1 LSNTSDTP
9 NAGPSLAK
17 VQIALGPYSIESI
30 KTWLK
35 SKRLPYSAASRTDIA
50 QRVHQLIEK
59 GKLKFDELLA
69 ALVGIEESASK
80 HIYLYTVEPDKN
92 IAHVLQKQLV
102 DLKTPLSGSR
112 LPASSVTKTPKLIY
126 AINTQK
132 EFRAKWAETQTRV
145 TLDMKTLEPKK
156 VPLPRIVVFVLDKQT
171 GHAQLRYDTPLQ
183 QHSHT
188 FGNEPKAQ
196 AYFDFYREKAENMT
210 GFALKSRDLR
220 EHLRALLFEQ
230 PPPVIPVVVSTI
242 AEDGGTTTFGMRRK
256 GADPRQAKDWKEAT
270 DSQPR
275 TYERAPI
282 KWVYELTNQKLVREL
297 RCDVEAADGI
307 IRFDADCNENEV
319 TYVLSRFA

>member
-1 LSNTSDTP
+1 LSNSSDI
-9 NAGPSLAK
+9 PSLAQ

-35 SKRLPYSAASRTDIA
+35 SKRLPFSAASRTDIA
-50 QRVHQLIEK
+50 QRVHQLIDK
-59 GKLKFDELLA
+59 GKLDFDELRA

-80 HIYLYTVEPDKN
+80 HVYLYTVEPEKN
-92 IAHVLQKQLV
+92 IDQALQKQLT
-102 DLKTPLSGSR
+102 DLKTPLSGAR
-112 LPASSVTKTPKLIY
+112 IPASNVTKTPKLIY

-132 EFRAKWAETQTRV
+132 EFRAKWAEIQTRV

-156 VPLPRIVVFVLDKQT
+156 VPLPRVVVFVLDKKSGQ
-171 GHAQLRYDTPLQ
+171 AQLRYDIPLQ

-188 FGNEPKAQ
+188 VGSEPRAQ

-210 GFALKSRDLR
+210 WFALTSRDLR

-230 PPPVIPVVVSTI
+230 PPAVVPVVVRTI
-242 AEDGGTTTFGMRRK
+242 AEDGGTTTFGTRRK
-256 GADPRQAKDWKEAT
+256 GADPRQTKDWKEAT

-275 TYERAPI
+275 TYEGAPI
-282 KWVYELTNQKLVREL
+282 KWVYERTNQKLVREL
-297 RCDVEAADGI
+297 RCDVEAAEGT